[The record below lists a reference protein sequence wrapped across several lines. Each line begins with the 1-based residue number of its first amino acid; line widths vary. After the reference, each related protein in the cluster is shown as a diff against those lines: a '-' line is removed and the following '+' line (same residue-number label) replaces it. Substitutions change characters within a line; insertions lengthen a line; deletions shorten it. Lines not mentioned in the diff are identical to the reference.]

1 MRSTLFILSFAAGLA
16 VMAAQTSAA
25 DEPTYE
31 QIVVAVLKES
41 RAAYARGGERGI
53 CPYDRAAD
61 GRLCGKRS
69 LYKKAADGRRFA
81 IRQT

>member
-31 QIVVAVLKES
+31 QI
-41 RAAYARGGERGI
+41 AAYARGGERCI